1 MLLKVLKKN
10 KIFQFLASLKLAV
23 ILLVALAVILAVA
36 TFYES
41 LYDTKTAQY
50 LVYRSPLFAV
60 FLGVLGVNLTCS
72 ALIRYPWKKSQT
84 GFVITHLGIILIL
97 IGSLLT
103 MFFGVDGSMAL
114 QEGEVGNK
122 VTIDEPVIYF
132 GRDLDKIKEIP
143 AEYRWNRPEPG
154 KSEHRY
160 TLDDGSGL
168 VAIIDDYYHH
178 AKAETVYRSEDSG
191 SPALQLRLHNDKV
204 DQKVWLNAAEG
215 RMSMGPASIEFFR
228 LPDAEAVE
236 RFAQPADF
244 EGRGTL
250 QILVEGQP
258 VVVDLDRVTEAP
270 YPLDVGNA
278 SLRLIRYLPHAV
290 VENDELISRSDEPHN
305 PAVELVLS
313 TPDSEQTWLLFAL
326 LPQLNTRVSSSGQE
340 LKSQILYLRQEKSQ
354 QRSLEIGLAP
364 DGSLHYRVDG
374 EKTGKLEPGVAIET
388 GWMNLQAEVLEFVPR
403 ARRDKVFREVFPKKG
418 KEDKAP
424 GPAIRLTLEGAENP
438 GPYWLERGDIRR
450 LTDSKGQEV
459 IVGYGYR
466 AVPLNFDIEL
476 KDFRIGY
483 DPGTKTAATYESDVT
498 VEGQTHTIA
507 MNEPL
512 QRNGYTVFQASFS
525 EGQGDTMI
533 SVFSIANDPGIELK
547 YLGSIML
554 VLGIIIMFY
563 FKPKKVRKAKPEA
576 DTGADS

>member
-10 KIFQFLASLKLAV
+10 KLFQFLASLKLAV
-23 ILLVALAVILAVA
+23 ILLVALAAILAVA

-60 FLGVLGVNLTCS
+60 FLGVLGINLTCS
-72 ALIRYPWKKSQT
+72 AWIRYPWKKSQT

-97 IGSLLT
+97 IGSLFT

-132 GRDLDKIKEIP
+132 GRNLDKIREIP
-143 AEYRWNRPEPG
+143 AEYRWNRPKPG

-160 TLDDGSGL
+160 NLDDGSGL
-168 VAIIDDYYHH
+168 VAVIDDYYHH
-178 AKAETVYRSEDSG
+178 AKAETLFRSAETG
-191 SPALQLRLHNDKV
+191 APALNLRLHNDKV
-204 DQKVWLNAAEG
+204 DQTVWLSAAEG
-215 RMSMGPASIEFFR
+215 KVSLGPAKIEFFR
-228 LPDAEAVE
+228 LPDAEAV
-236 RFAQPADF
+236 AQFSRPANF

-250 QILVEGQP
+250 QILIDGQP

-278 SLRLIRYLPHAV
+278 TLKLLRYLPHAV
-290 VENDELISRSDEPHN
+290 VESDQLISRSEEPHN
-305 PAVELVLS
+305 PAVELILS
-313 TPDSEQTWLLFAL
+313 TPESEQTWLLFAL
-326 LPQLNTRVSSSGQE
+326 LPQLNTRVSSSGEE
-340 LKSQILYLRQEKSQ
+340 LKSQLLYLRQEKVE
-354 QRSLEIGLAP
+354 QRSLEIGLTP
-364 DGSLHYRVDG
+364 EGDLRYRIDG
-374 EKTGKLEPGVAIET
+374 EKTGKLEPGSPIST
-388 GWMNLQAEVLEFVPR
+388 GWMNLQAEVLEFLPQAKR
-403 ARRDKVFREVFPKKG
+403 EKVFREVFPKKG

-424 GPAIRLTLEGAENP
+424 GPAIRLTLEGAEEP

-450 LTDSKGQEV
+450 LTDSKGEDV

-466 AVPLNFDIEL
+466 AVPLNFDLEL

-483 DPGTKTAATYESDVT
+483 DPGTKTAASYESDVI
-498 VEGQTHTIA
+498 VDGETHTIA

-525 EGQGDTMI
+525 EGEGQTMI

-563 FKPKKVRKAKPEA
+563 FKPKKARKVDPDAGA
-576 DTGADS
+576 GADS